1 MSEPLKA
8 PMTVAAAAA
17 AGGVKAVTRLPRC
30 SLSSLLWGE
39 ARL

>member
-8 PMTVAAAAA
+8 PKTVATAA